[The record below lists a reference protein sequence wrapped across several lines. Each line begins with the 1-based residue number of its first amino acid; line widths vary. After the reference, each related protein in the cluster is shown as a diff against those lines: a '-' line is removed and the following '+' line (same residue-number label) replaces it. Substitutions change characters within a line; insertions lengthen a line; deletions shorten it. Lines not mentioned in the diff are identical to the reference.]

1 MKKTMNTP
9 NKLTIFRILLVPLM
23 VIIFLINTYIYI
35 PGEILGIP
43 LYAIILD
50 ILFII
55 GSITDKID
63 GYLARK
69 NNEVTTFGKF
79 LDPIADKILVI
90 SAMIILVEMKTI
102 PSWIPIIIITREFAV
117 SGYRLIAV
125 EKKGNVIAANKWG
138 KIKTVT
144 QMIAIIIAF
153 LDKYGFGKFIFRVG
167 SIAETYNNSAG
178 IYMTMPQLIINI
190 AMTVFMVICVIAT
203 IFSGYEYLKGGKDL
217 LKD

>member
-1 MKKTMNTP
+1 MNTP

-23 VIIFLINTYIYI
+23 VIIFIIGTNI

-43 LYAIILD
+43 MYAIILD
-50 ILFII
+50 IIFII
-55 GSITDKID
+55 GSFTDKID

-69 NNEVTTFGKF
+69 NNQVTTLGKF

-90 SAMIILVEMKTI
+90 SAMIILVEMGI
-102 PSWIPIIIITREFAV
+102 IGAWIPIIIITREFAV

-125 EKKGNVIAANKWG
+125 EKNGNVIAANKWG

-144 QMIAIIIAF
+144 QMVAITIAF
-153 LDKYGFGKFIFRVG
+153 LNKFGFGNFIFRVG
-167 SIAETYNNSAG
+167 SIAETYNNSAS
-178 IYMTMPQLIINI
+178 IYMTTPQFILNI
-190 AMTVFMVICVIAT
+190 AMTIFMVLCVIAT